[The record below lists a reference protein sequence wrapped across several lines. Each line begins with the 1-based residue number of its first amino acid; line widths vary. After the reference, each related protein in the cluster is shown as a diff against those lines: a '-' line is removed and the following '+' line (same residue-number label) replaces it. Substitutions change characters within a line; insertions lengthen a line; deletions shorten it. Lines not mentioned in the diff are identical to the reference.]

1 MEEKL
6 EVTDYQKGEI
16 IDLLRPY
23 GVKKIAIFG
32 SRARGDATQV
42 SDLDII
48 VWFDK
53 PLSLMK
59 LVQIEEELKVHLQ
72 IKVDLLTNQAISTYL
87 QEIIQSEQVVIF
99 G

>member
-6 EVTDYQKGEI
+6 EVTDYQKREI
-16 IDLLRPY
+16 INLLRPY

-32 SRARGDATQV
+32 SRARGDATRN

-48 VWFDK
+48 IWLDK

-72 IKVDLLTNQAISTYL
+72 IKVDLLTSRAISPYL
-87 QEIIQSEQVVIF
+87 QDIIQNEQVVIF